1 MDCICH
7 FTDGLNQS
15 LVVSVVQ
22 GIPKGYYSMHKYNG
36 AAEKIV
42 LTQTLPFIFA
52 EKWVSLLMK
61 VFCSG
66 RLTVPKHYFQYTVDT
81 NHKSS
86 ISIMMFP
93 TTSPLNFHGG
103 RKRY

>member
-15 LVVSVVQ
+15 LVVSGVQ

-52 EKWVSLLMK
+52 EK
-61 VFCSG
+61 
-66 RLTVPKHYFQYTVDT
+66 
-81 NHKSS
+81 
-86 ISIMMFP
+86 
-93 TTSPLNFHGG
+93 
-103 RKRY
+103 